1 MHCHD
6 CKYCVL
12 SLLLSVFLLCLCLSW
27 WLWMM
32 FLFVFFASRFPP
44 VFVFVMMIVNNHVN
58 DMCFCLFCI
67 PFSSCK
73 QRLKEFWAD
82 GRGSWLCLLCL
93 KFDWRT
99 VFFISVIQTYPK
111 VDNKGDNWSHS
122 GKCCKYQG
130 ALIECFFL
138 SETLPFFWNSER
150 DTIGKPCA
158 TSLLQLALPN
168 DRNDLHWHL
177 HWLPP
182 GYRVLLP
189 VQ

>member
-82 GRGSWLCLLCL
+82 GRGSSLCLLCL

-130 ALIECFFL
+130 ALIERFFVWDASL
-138 SETLPFFWNSER
+138 FLKLWEGYNWKILCNIPVTA
-150 DTIGKPCA
+150 GCA
-158 TSLLQLALPN
+158 
-168 DRNDLHWHL
+168 R
-177 HWLPP
+177 
-182 GYRVLLP
+182 R
-189 VQ
+189 